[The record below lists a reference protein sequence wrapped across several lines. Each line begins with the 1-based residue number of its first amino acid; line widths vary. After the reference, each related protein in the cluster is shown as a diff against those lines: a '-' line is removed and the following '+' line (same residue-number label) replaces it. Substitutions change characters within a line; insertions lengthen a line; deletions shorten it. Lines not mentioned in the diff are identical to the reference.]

1 MPDIPITDIAN
12 ATAKLDISDASS
24 FSRAKLS
31 SLRFGDFPVVGDFQK
46 PVDQSV
52 INHASFGMQ
61 LGSPALIAGDA
72 FPTGV
77 AGAVKGGLTIRK
89 ASSGS
94 VFDDD
99 GFAPELPIQPGSCWI
114 GLDLQLAITGAA
126 GAVFQGFGVEV
137 EANAVAG
144 AGTLLRLDS
153 ASGSLPKLAEALKAA
168 LEHYSI
174 PRSVEEIRKQPLGIA
189 HTTEVGGSVKFS
201 GSYRVPISANALASA
216 SLPFNYKIA
225 LNPEATLKIG
235 GSLALSG
242 DFVVRM
248 YKTSETQ
255 LILGLYKKKG
265 TTIEVKFA
273 AAAGVAANV
282 GDDDTDLV
290 GAVLDRVF
298 PKIDPSV
305 AGFTGEQA
313 EALKGALHACID
325 NSLATSINGSCA
337 ASKTDESAVVYSIDL
352 SAGDQA
358 ATDNAITSALRG
370 DWTLLENLQ
379 NARPVRN
386 VVRDVRTRATKL

>member
-12 ATAKLDISDASS
+12 ATADLDISDTSS
-24 FSRAKLS
+24 FSRARLS

-61 LGSPALIAGDA
+61 LGSPALIAGD
-72 FPTGV
+72 
-77 AGAVKGGLTIRK
+77 VKGGLTIRK

-201 GSYRVPISANALASA
+201 GS
-216 SLPFNYKIA
+216 
-225 LNPEATLKIG
+225 
-235 GSLALSG
+235 
-242 DFVVRM
+242 
-248 YKTSETQ
+248 
-255 LILGLYKKKG
+255 
-265 TTIEVKFA
+265 
-273 AAAGVAANV
+273 
-282 GDDDTDLV
+282 
-290 GAVLDRVF
+290 
-298 PKIDPSV
+298 
-305 AGFTGEQA
+305 
-313 EALKGALHACID
+313 
-325 NSLATSINGSCA
+325 
-337 ASKTDESAVVYSIDL
+337 
-352 SAGDQA
+352 
-358 ATDNAITSALRG
+358 
-370 DWTLLENLQ
+370 
-379 NARPVRN
+379 
-386 VVRDVRTRATKL
+386 